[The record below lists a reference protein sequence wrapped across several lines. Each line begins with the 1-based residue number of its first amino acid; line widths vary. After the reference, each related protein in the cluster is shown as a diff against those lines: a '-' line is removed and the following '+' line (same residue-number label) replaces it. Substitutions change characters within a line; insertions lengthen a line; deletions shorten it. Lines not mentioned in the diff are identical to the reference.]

1 MDDSEPSP
9 PPISTRGTGISRRPA
24 ASARA
29 IATHFAM
36 LTQLLKATYNPYKP
50 AVLDWPKLE
59 PETLARI
66 TSLPIWDI
74 AVQTEIKASMRIEAF
89 AATITRPG
97 AAQAPCCTWPAR
109 NPATATCSPA
119 WSPPTTSRCSRKPT
133 YAPPKDAEWGF
144 MVTGYS
150 ECMDSFFAYGL
161 FEMARR
167 SGFFPAELVETFE
180 PVVQEE
186 GRHILFFTNW
196 IAWHKA
202 NMPLWRR
209 PYFALKTAAVWAFL
223 IWERIGIARDVDGL
237 EGGDANFTDERL
249 ESPGRRDGPRDPDR
263 YLPGRRQAAHGR
275 LRPAPAA
282 PHHHAQARPPRPALH
297 PTQEAA
303 RHPLETTPETAA
315 GRSSRSPASPSSP
328 AW

>member
-1 MDDSEPSP
+1 MNE
-9 PPISTRGTGISRRPA
+9 TH
-24 ASARA
+24 SAA
-29 IATHFAM
+29 IATADFNARHWNFEVPGPIRYGDPTHFAM
-36 LTQLLKATYNPYKP
+36 LTRILKETYNPYKP

-59 PETLARI
+59 PETLQRI

-89 AATITRPG
+89 AATVRDPALREALQHMAG
-97 AAQAPCCTWPAR
+97 EERRHRDVLSRLVAAYDIPM
-109 NPATATCSPA
+109 
-119 WSPPTTSRCSRKPT
+119 KPDGE
-133 YAPPKDAEWGF
+133 YQLPRDAEWAF

-167 SGFFPAELVETFE
+167 SGYFPAALVETFE

-186 GRHILFFTNW
+186 GRHILFFMNW

-202 NMPLWRR
+202 TMPLWRR

-237 EGGDANFTDERL
+237 EGGDANFTLNGGAALADEMDPAILIDICLEEDKRRMAGYDARL
-249 ESPGRRDGPRDPDR
+249 IRPTTMPR
-263 YLPGRRQAAHGR
+263 LAR
-275 LRPAPAA
+275 LARLFIRPKKKPK
-282 PHHHAQARPPRPALH
+282 
-297 PTQEAA
+297 
-303 RHPLETTPETAA
+303 TA
-315 GRSSRSPASPSSP
+315 
-328 AW
+328 